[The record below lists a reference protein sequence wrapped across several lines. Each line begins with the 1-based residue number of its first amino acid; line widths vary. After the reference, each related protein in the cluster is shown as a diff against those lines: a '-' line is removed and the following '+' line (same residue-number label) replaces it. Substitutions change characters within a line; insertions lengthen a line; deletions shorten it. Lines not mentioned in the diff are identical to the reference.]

1 LKTKVDGHAGEQ
13 ETSHTMISR
22 PDLVHLDR
30 AGNESGS
37 DRNRLDLPLA
47 FTPEFGGTPNS
58 PSITPE
64 MEALQIR
71 RWAEF
76 DMKN

>member
-1 LKTKVDGHAGEQ
+1 MKTKVDGHAGEQ

-47 FTPEFGGTPNS
+47 FTPE
-58 PSITPE
+58 